1 MKKTIILIVL
11 LLIAIIVVSGLYFSR
26 LNQKQKASTQYL
38 ADIPANASLLLSF
51 NNDSIFYDLFKDYK
65 GFEFIL
71 GKEELNELKT
81 LKTTFL
87 ENTAF
92 IAATNQQPIYLS
104 FHNEKDSLF
113 WLLNIPLKAVDDFD
127 LFKSNFSSTASSE
140 FIENGEISYYELSLP
155 SISRKI
161 YASIQPEKAMFSFSS
176 SLIEQ
181 SLNQNSEHLSE
192 LFLEKFQENN
202 LKNNSPLQLYINHS
216 QLKDLLSVFTK
227 RQTGTLPLFES
238 LDGVSMLDLNYKSDV
253 LMFSGTSSISSSD
266 SSYLSLFLSQE
277 PVSHQLKNWL
287 PGNVAEVATYGI
299 SNYTDFHNNLEKLL
313 EKRKE
318 LKQLKE
324 QIRYIENQNDVV
336 VDDELLS
343 IWGNEFATLTLK
355 SGEEIGL
362 IAIRDSLEYSQIVN
376 KISTV
381 NSDSS
386 SRQFDNSNL
395 LYYSLG
401 DPFKDFKRPFFTY
414 ANGYLV
420 IANTETILAA
430 YLENIK
436 NDDLLTKDESYIRYN
451 ELQSTSSNFSLFIH
465 RENAN
470 AAIERNLNTPFLK
483 NYQNSDNFGFK
494 NFYAFSLQLS
504 GNGDQFITNLYGS
517 FLAE

>member
-1 MKKTIILIVL
+1 MKKTIILIVF

-26 LNQKQKASTQYL
+26 LNQKQKATTQYL

-71 GKEELNELKT
+71 GKEEFNELKT

-87 ENTAF
+87 ENNNF

-113 WLLNIPLKAVDDFD
+113 WLLNIPLKAIDNFD
-127 LFKSNFSSTASSE
+127 LFKSNYSSTVSSK

-155 SISRKI
+155 SISKKV

-181 SLNQNSEHLSE
+181 SLNQKSEHLSE

-216 QLKDLLSVFTK
+216 QLKDLLSLFTK

-266 SSYLSLFLSQE
+266 SSYLNLFLSQE

-343 IWGNEFATLTLK
+343 IWGN
-355 SGEEIGL
+355 
-362 IAIRDSLEYSQIVN
+362 
-376 KISTV
+376 
-381 NSDSS
+381 
-386 SRQFDNSNL
+386 
-395 LYYSLG
+395 
-401 DPFKDFKRPFFTY
+401 
-414 ANGYLV
+414 
-420 IANTETILAA
+420 
-430 YLENIK
+430 
-436 NDDLLTKDESYIRYN
+436 
-451 ELQSTSSNFSLFIH
+451 
-465 RENAN
+465 
-470 AAIERNLNTPFLK
+470 
-483 NYQNSDNFGFK
+483 
-494 NFYAFSLQLS
+494 
-504 GNGDQFITNLYGS
+504 
-517 FLAE
+517 